1 MLLTVLLLLLLLTVS
16 SCMNMTDNKAST
28 DNMPIAT
35 TAGGDAGTLE
45 VGDKKLAAVQNILAT
60 FIFS

>member
-1 MLLTVLLLLLLLTVS
+1 
-16 SCMNMTDNKAST
+16 MNMTDNKAST

-60 FIFS
+60 FIFSLIFFLTKVGSCSFE

>member
-1 MLLTVLLLLLLLTVS
+1 
-16 SCMNMTDNKAST
+16 MNMTDNKAST

-45 VGDKKLAAVQNILAT
+45 VGDRKLAAVQNILVT
-60 FIFS
+60 FTS